1 MTTADGTRPSR
12 APALLLGLGPCGFF
26 DGIVLHQI
34 GLAVYRAVAS
44 MTSGRPLQVTST
56 R

>member
-1 MTTADGTRPSR
+1 M
-12 APALLLGLGPCGFF
+12 
-26 DGIVLHQI
+26 LHQI